1 MKFQKVMLW
10 GWFGFKNLGD
20 DLLLNTM
27 LANLISDSRFITI
40 PMSTEYDIEIDNL
53 KQINRSYKELF
64 KGAFNNEVLI
74 IGPGGLFPFDNVK
87 KVFIYLMVTLLWKML
102 GHRVAYFGVGIS
114 GRMSFLSRK
123 LWGMIA
129 LLSDLFITR
138 SPRVIEN
145 LGLSEASK
153 NHTMADTVFASDLSF
168 TEYCNEDRVAVFV
181 ANLKQQGMEKEY
193 NATVKTWQEIVSA
206 LLDKGLAV
214 DLFAFTKGTDDKLIS
229 DIAAPLW
236 NRGGVHTIFYKD
248 ALNSVTELKKYKFTI
263 SMRFHA
269 LVLSLLAKIPTIP
282 IAYGQKTYSL
292 AENCGLSEYVLIWNS
307 FQKEYYGHTQDMS
320 VHDLMKKVDLLLLNY
335 EEVKDTMTQE
345 TEALKSSARSAM
357 KQLLELIN

>member
-10 GWFGFKNLGD
+10 GWFGFENLGD

-27 LANLISDSRFITI
+27 LTNLSSDRRFITI
-40 PMSTEYDIEIDNL
+40 PMSIEYDIVIDNL

-74 IGPGGLFPFDNVK
+74 IGPGGLFPFDNAK

-102 GHRVAYFGVGIS
+102 GHRVVYFGVGIS
-114 GRMSFLSRK
+114 DHMSFLSRK

-129 LLSDLFITR
+129 FLSDLFITR
-138 SPRVIEN
+138 SPHVIEN

-153 NHTMADTVFASDLSF
+153 KHTMADTVFASNLPFAECCS
-168 TEYCNEDRVAVFV
+168 EDRVAVFV

-206 LLDKGLAV
+206 LLDRGLTV
-214 DLFAFTKGTDDKLIS
+214 DLFAFTKGTDDKLVS
-229 DIAAPLW
+229 DIATAFIE
-236 NRGGVHTIFYKD
+236 GGVHTIFYED

-269 LVLSLLAKIPTIP
+269 LVLSMLAEIPTIP

-292 AENCGLSEYVLIWNS
+292 AQKGGLSEYVLIWNS

-320 VHDLMKKVDLLLLNY
+320 ANDLMKKVDLLLLNY
-335 EEVKDTMTQE
+335 EEVKDAMTQE
-345 TEALKSSARSAM
+345 TEALKSSARNAM
-357 KQLLELIN
+357 KQLLELID

>member
-64 KGAFNNEVLI
+64 KGAFNNDVLI
-74 IGPGGLFPFDNVK
+74 VGPGGLFPFDNAK
-87 KVFIYLMVTLLWKML
+87 KVFIYLMVTLFWKML

-114 GRMSFLSRK
+114 DRMSFLNRK
-123 LWGMIA
+123 LWRMIA
-129 LLSDLFITR
+129 SLSDLFITR

-153 NHTMADTVFASDLSF
+153 KHTMADTVFASNLPF
-168 TEYCNEDRVAVFV
+168 AEYCKEDRVAVFV
-181 ANLKQQGMEKEY
+181 ANLKQPGMEKEY
-193 NATVKTWQEIVSA
+193 NTTVETWQEIVSA
-206 LLDKGLAV
+206 LLDRGLTV
-214 DLFAFTKGTDDKLIS
+214 DLFAFTKGTDDKLVS
-229 DIAAPLW
+229 DIAKPLL
-236 NRGGVHTIFYKD
+236 NRGGLHTIFYED

-269 LVLSLLAKIPTIP
+269 LVLSMLAEIPTIP

-292 AENCGLSEYVLIWNS
+292 AQDGGLSEYVLIWNS

-320 VHDLMKKVDLLLLNY
+320 ANDLMKKVDLLLLNY
-335 EEVKDTMTQE
+335 EEVKDAMTQE
-345 TEALKSSARSAM
+345 TEALKSSARDAM